1 MTDPLPLAQALIRCA
16 SVTPAD
22 AGAQGV
28 LAEALER
35 LGFTVTRLRY
45 GAIKNLFARLGAGAP
60 HICFAGH
67 TDVVP
72 VGAAQWRHDPFGA
85 EVHDGVLY
93 GRGACD
99 MKGGIA
105 AFVAAVAQLLAEAK
119 PHGSISLLITGDE
132 EADAID
138 GTVRV
143 LEWMAAHRQIPDFC
157 LVGEPTCPVQLGD
170 MIKIG
175 RRGSLNAR
183 IAVHGT
189 QGHVAYPQR
198 ADNPVHRLVRA
209 AAALTAAPL
218 DAGTEWFEPSSLQ
231 FTSLDVG
238 NTATNIIPA
247 SARGALNIRFNDRHT
262 GASLSAWLRAVLA
275 QHAERFDLDISISG
289 ESFITQP
296 DTTKPDGAVEAL
308 RRAVAEASGVEPRLD
323 TGGGTSDARFIA
335 RYCPVAEFGLVGS
348 SMHQADERVPVAEL
362 RALAGIYR
370 AALAALLGASPAPPR
385 NASPAH
391 ASPARASPALVSP
404 SDPSPAHAS
413 PALVSPAPASS
424 AHASSAP
431 ASPAPTSPE

>member
-1 MTDPLPLAQALIRCA
+1 MTFPLDDPLSLAQALIRCS
-16 SVTPAD
+16 SVTPED
-22 AGAQGV
+22 GGTQDV
-28 LAEALER
+28 LAVALER

-45 GAIKNLFARLGAGAP
+45 GAIENLFARLGNSAP

-105 AFVAAVAQLLAEAK
+105 AFVAGVAQLLADG
-119 PHGSISLLITGDE
+119 PLRGSISLLITGDE
-132 EADAID
+132 EADAVD

-175 RRGSLNAR
+175 RRGSLNAK
-183 IAVHGT
+183 ITVHGT
-189 QGHVAYPQR
+189 QGHVAYPHR

-209 AAALTAAPL
+209 ASALTAAPL

-231 FTSLDVG
+231 LTGMDVG
-238 NTATNIIPA
+238 NTATNVIPA
-247 SARGALNIRFNDRHT
+247 AARATLNIRFNDRHT

-296 DTTKPDGAVEAL
+296 GGSVDAL
-308 RRAVAEASGVEPRLD
+308 RQAVAAASGVEPKLD

-370 AALAALLGASPAPPR
+370 AALDALLVASPAA
-385 NASPAH
+385 ASA
-391 ASPARASPALVSP
+391 
-404 SDPSPAHAS
+404 
-413 PALVSPAPASS
+413 
-424 AHASSAP
+424 
-431 ASPAPTSPE
+431 